1 MRRRDAPA
9 MLRADRRGAVLIE
22 FALVLPL
29 MVMVYLAIVHLV
41 LAAGCDRRV
50 AITARAMADLVSQ
63 YALLSPATL
72 DTILVASGQMMTP
85 CAGTAA
91 TIRVSQVTID
101 DRLAARIV
109 WSDADPRHRPDRVG
123 RRMTLAEIP
132 ATLRVPGTSLIY
144 SDVSYDYDPGR
155 WLPGPIRLRQ
165 SIIMMPRRSRSV
177 VLSDG

>member
-1 MRRRDAPA
+1 MSRRIAPA
-9 MLRADRRGAVLIE
+9 TLRIDRRGAVLVE
-22 FALVLPL
+22 FALVLPM
-29 MVMVYLAIVHLV
+29 MVALYLAIVHLAS
-41 LAAGCDRRV
+41 AAGCDRRV

-72 DTILVASGQMMTP
+72 DTILAASGQMMTP
-85 CAGTAA
+85 CDGKAA

-101 DRLAARIV
+101 ERLTARIV
-109 WSDADPRHRPDRVG
+109 WSDADPGHRPDEVG
-123 RRMTLAEIP
+123 REMNLVEIP

-165 SIIMMPRRSRSV
+165 SIIMMPRRSRSIT
-177 VLSDG
+177 LSAG

>member
-1 MRRRDAPA
+1 MSRRIAPA
-9 MLRADRRGAVLIE
+9 DLRTDRSGAVLVE

-29 MVMVYLAIVHLV
+29 MVMVYLSIVHLAS
-41 LAAGCDRRV
+41 AAGCDRRV

-72 DTILVASGQMMTP
+72 DTILAASGQMMAP
-85 CAGTAA
+85 CDGDAA

-101 DRLAARIV
+101 EKLAARIV
-109 WSDADPRHRPDRVG
+109 WSDADPGHRPDAVG
-123 RRMTLAEIP
+123 REMSLAEIP

-177 VLSDG
+177 TLSAG

>member
-1 MRRRDAPA
+1 MIRRVALAP
-9 MLRADRRGAVLIE
+9 LRTDRGGAVLVE
-22 FALVLPL
+22 FALVLPM
-29 MVMVYLAIVHLV
+29 MVMIYLTVVHLV
-41 LAAGCDRRV
+41 SAAGCDRRV

-72 DTILVASGQMMTP
+72 DTILAASGQMMSP
-85 CAGTAA
+85 CDGPAA
-91 TIRVSQVTID
+91 TVRVSQVTID
-101 DRLAARIV
+101 AKLAARIA

-123 RRMTLAEIP
+123 RRLSLAEIP

-155 WLPGPIRLRQ
+155 WLPGPIRLHQ

-177 VLSDG
+177 TLSDG